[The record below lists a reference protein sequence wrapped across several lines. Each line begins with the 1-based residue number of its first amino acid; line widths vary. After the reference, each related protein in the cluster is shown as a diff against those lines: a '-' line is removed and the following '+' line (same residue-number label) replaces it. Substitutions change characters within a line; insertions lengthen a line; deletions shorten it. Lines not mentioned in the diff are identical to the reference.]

1 MQKMPDRISDGPAEP
16 QDTDFAEYSEPDPDY
31 DFEED
36 RQRRVDDDRKL
47 LNEIGAMIR
56 HVDAHN
62 SFPKGELIDLLKR
75 AKRRIDR
82 GFYGF

>member
-1 MQKMPDRISDGPAEP
+1 MSKMLDHIGDGPADPE
-16 QDTDFAEYSEPDPDY
+16 DAAFAEYQKPDPDY

-36 RQRRVDDDRKL
+36 RARRVDDDRKL
-47 LNEIGAMIR
+47 LNELGAMIR
-56 HVDAHN
+56 HVDVHN
-62 SFPKGELIDLLKR
+62 SFPKGDLIELLKR